1 MWTAGSISS
10 DSDWKPQRYQK
21 VFRGTVAT
29 PALLTTAA
37 NIRKRPFGL
46 TALRKADEPRVCH
59 REKNRP
65 GLRAP
70 VQAARP
76 RRPFVKTQ
84 SGYPGGLW
92 GESLPSLFGSTQAAT
107 TRKSRLFL
115 LPASSL

>member
-21 VFRGTVAT
+21 LFRGTVAT

-46 TALRKADEPRVCH
+46 TALRKADEPRVC
-59 REKNRP
+59 RRGKNRR

-76 RRPFVKTQ
+76 RPPFAKTGR
-84 SGYPGGLW
+84 GYPGGRPWEFIL
-92 GESLPSLFGSTQAAT
+92 G
-107 TRKSRLFL
+107 L
-115 LPASSL
+115 LDYP